1 MPGERAAD
9 RSVRS
14 RRAVPLLAV
23 ALCLWVGAYRFNTLG
38 GAFGGFDNDHYLHFA
53 LAKQVE
59 AGEQPLRD
67 FLDSGLQGAR
77 PSLTYELS
85 AAAQRAFGDNLRSEA
100 WLTVAGVAL
109 GAGAA
114 FVAGSGLAWWPWAL
128 VTALMSALMSP
139 KLYGYPKVLVL
150 GVAAWL
156 IVDYAARRSP
166 ARVAGMAAWTA
177 VAFLFR
183 HDYAVYC
190 GVGFVSVLVAA
201 QLPRWATAARHV
213 GGYVAL
219 TLVLLTPS
227 LVWVQHYVGLGE
239 YLRNSLE
246 MGQREA
252 ERTDLDWPVPELA
265 GASSLGELLDREA
278 NTQAWIYYLFLAMP
292 VLALLVAANGW
303 RPGRTAPPVVPP
315 AAMLSLGLMTFMLS
329 HFFLRGS
336 LEARFGDMAPP
347 VAVLGAGLLASACG
361 GRHRR
366 LIARFVTGGAAV
378 LVLALTGLSIW
389 TLQSVRT
396 ELLAAKLTDSPL
408 QLVERTRRISQELVS
423 LPRALRETDDEA
435 RMGAAVYLNRCTNP
449 DDRVLVVG
457 YAPEALAF
465 SERLFAGGRVSFL
478 HGFYMDERYS
488 RFAIAQLERHPAP
501 IALADPEA
509 YYRKFPL
516 LPDYLSRRYEEAGM
530 ASIGGRPMRVLV
542 LRGLAGRPTGP
553 SGLPCFRDRGPAQA
567 R

>member
-1 MPGERAAD
+1 MPGERFAAAPKG
-9 RSVRS
+9 RPWV
-14 RRAVPLLAV
+14 VPVLAV
-23 ALCLWVGAYRFNTLG
+23 VLCCWVGAYRFNTLG

-59 AGEQPLRD
+59 SGEQPLRD

-85 AAAQRAFGDNLRSEA
+85 AAAQRVFGDNLRSEA
-100 WLTVAGVAL
+100 WLTVTGVAL

-156 IVDYAARRSP
+156 IVGYAAQPTRR
-166 ARVAGMAAWTA
+166 RVVVLAAWTA

-190 GVGFVSVLVAA
+190 GVGFASVIVVTH
-201 QLPRWATAARHV
+201 LPRWTTAVRHA
-213 GGYVAL
+213 GGYAAL
-219 TLVLLTPS
+219 TLVLLAPS
-227 LVWVQHYVGLGE
+227 LAWVQYYAGLGE

-265 GASSLGELLDREA
+265 GASSLGDLLEREA

-292 VLALLVAANGW
+292 VLALVVAASGW
-303 RPGRTAPPVVPP
+303 RPGRAGPPVVPP

-366 LIARFVTGGAAV
+366 LLARVVTGGAAV
-378 LVLALTGLSIW
+378 LVLAVTGLSIW

-396 ELLAAKLTDSPL
+396 ELLAAKLTDSPAH
-408 QLVERTRRISQELVS
+408 LVERTRRISQELVA
-423 LPRALRETDDEA
+423 LPAALRETDGDA
-435 RMGAAVYLNRCTNP
+435 RMGAAVYLNRCTDP

-501 IALADPEA
+501 IALADPEP

-516 LPDYLSRRYEEAGM
+516 LPDYLVRHYEEAGM
-530 ASIGGRPMRVLV
+530 TSIGGRPMRVLV
-542 LRGLAGRPTGP
+542 RKGFAGRPTGP
-553 SGLPCFRDRGPAQA
+553 SGLPCFRDRGPASA